1 MSLRRFFARLRSVA
15 KREQLEH
22 ELNDE
27 IRRHI
32 EMEEAEQRAA
42 GVRPE
47 EAHDAARRAFG
58 NATLTKET
66 SREAWIFRGFDELA
80 ADIRFA
86 LRQLRRSPG
95 FTSITIL
102 TLALG
107 IGVNTAIFSLFYT
120 LTLAPLPVKNPSEIA
135 DVYQKSQTDS
145 KYGPLSYPEYV
156 YLRDRN
162 TSFSGL
168 AAFNGA
174 RMILSSIGER
184 RSDSTEGEPLQAMI
198 VSGNYFSVLGITPVQ
213 GRAFLP
219 DEDRTPGSPA
229 VVVLSYYFWQRR
241 LDAAPDMIGKT
252 LTFNLLPYTVIGIAP
267 KGFEGTIP
275 NPVDVWVPMM
285 MDGNANPGSNALHD
299 RNSYFLHSIG
309 RLKNGVQRAS
319 AQSEMTVL
327 AQQFADPT
335 DGDKNKIGISV
346 APGSFVNP
354 QDFKQGLPAGVILM
368 LAVGLVLLIACAN
381 VANLALA
388 RGLSRQKEIGTRLA
402 LGASRLR
409 IVRQL
414 LTESF
419 LVSLVGGAAGMMIAI
434 WSLQGF
440 LPFLHP
446 PGERGLNLNIRLDI
460 PTLGFAVLLSLLT
473 ALAFGLIPALRASR
487 QDPIATLKEEGTA
500 FNRRVSKSRL
510 RSVLVV
516 AQVAMSLVLLVA
528 AGLLL
533 RALAKAERVDPGF
546 NMKNVLVITARVKM
560 QNYDA
565 KRGAEFDRAMKERL
579 TALPGV
585 NAVGLGTVVP
595 LGSTF
600 YSTNLVPDDRPS
612 SPGDTKPSVSFNTVS
627 PGYFEAL
634 TIPLVRGRAF
644 TDDDIAQNRKV
655 AVISEALANHFWRG
669 QNPIGK
675 TFGKGREVIGVAKD
689 VRTVHLWTSGDMCI
703 YFPATPSDSTELMFF
718 VRTAGDPGGLMRILT
733 ESAASLAP
741 GVPIKVIRLDDN
753 LARWIWPSQLGA
765 ALSGALGGLALLL
778 ALIGIYGVTNYSVR
792 QRTHEI
798 GVRVALGAQNS
809 HVLRLVLGH
818 SMFLVG
824 LGVAIGLAISAAAA
838 QLLGEFLYGLSAL
851 DLVTFAGVSMLFIAV
866 SLAAC
871 YFPSRRAMRVDPM
884 VALRY
889 E

>member
-1 MSLRRFFARLRSVA
+1 MSLRRFFTRLRSVP
-15 KREQLEH
+15 KREHVER
-22 ELNDE
+22 ELDDE
-27 IRRHI
+27 IRTHI
-32 EMEEAEQRAA
+32 EIEEEEQHEA
-42 GVRPE
+42 GVSRK
-47 EAHDAARRAFG
+47 EARDAARRAFG
-58 NATLTKET
+58 NATLAKEA
-66 SREAWIFRGFDELA
+66 SREMWIFRWVDELA
-80 ADIRFA
+80 TDACFA

-95 FTSITIL
+95 FTSVTIL

-120 LTLAPLPVKNPSEIA
+120 LTMAPLPVRNPSEIA
-135 DVYQKSQTDS
+135 DVYQKSQVDS

-162 TSFSGL
+162 TAFSGL

-174 RMILSSIGER
+174 RMILSGIGNTR
-184 RSDSTEGEPLQAMI
+184 TESADGEPLQAMI
-198 VSGNYFSVLGITPVQ
+198 VSGNYFSVLGINPAQ
-213 GRAFLP
+213 GRTFLP
-219 DEDRTPGSPA
+219 DEDRTPGSRA

-241 LDAAPDMIGKT
+241 LDGAPDIIGKT
-252 LTFNLLPYTVIGIAP
+252 LTLNLLPYTVIGVAP

-275 NPVDVWVPMM
+275 NPVDLWVPMM
-285 MDGNANPGSNALHD
+285 MDANANPGSTALHD

-309 RLKNGVQRAS
+309 RLKNGIQRTN
-319 AQSEMTVL
+319 AQSELSVL
-327 AQQFADPT
+327 AKQFADPA
-335 DGDKNKIGISV
+335 DGDKDKIGIAV
-346 APGSFVNP
+346 TPGSFVNP

-388 RGLSRQKEIGTRLA
+388 RGLGRQKEIGTRLA

-419 LVSLVGGAAGMMIAI
+419 LVSMAGGAAGMMIAI

-487 QDPIATLKEEGTA
+487 QDPLATLKEEGTA
-500 FNRRVSKSRL
+500 FDRRVSKSRL
-510 RSVLVV
+510 RSMLVV

-533 RALAKAERVDPGF
+533 RALAKAEQVDPGF
-546 NMKNVLVITARVKM
+546 NMKNILVLTARVKM
-560 QNYDA
+560 QNFDA
-565 KRGAEFDRAMKERL
+565 KRAAEFDRAMKERL
-579 TALPGV
+579 TALPSV
-585 NAVGLGTVVP
+585 TEVGLGMVVP
-595 LGSTF
+595 LGSSF
-600 YSTNLVPDDRPS
+600 YSTYVVPDDRQS
-612 SPGDTKPSVSFNTVS
+612 SPDDAKPLVSSNTVS

-634 TIPLVRGRAF
+634 GIPMVRGRAF
-644 TDDDIAQNRKV
+644 TRDDIAQNRKV
-655 AVISEALANHFWRG
+655 AVISEALANHYWRG

-689 VRTVHLWTSGDMCI
+689 ARTVHLWTAGDMCV
-703 YFPATPSDSTELMFF
+703 YFPATLSDSTEMMCF
-718 VRTAGDPGGLMRILT
+718 VRTAGEPGALMREVAEIAT
-733 ESAASLAP
+733 SLAP
-741 GVPIKVIRLDDN
+741 GVPVKVIRLEDN
-753 LARWIWPSQLGA
+753 LAMWIWPSQLGA
-765 ALSGALGGLALLL
+765 ALAGALGGLALLL
-778 ALIGIYGVTNYSVR
+778 ALIGIYGVTSYAVR

-809 HVLRLVLGH
+809 DVLRLVLGH

-824 LGVAIGLAISAAAA
+824 IGVAIGLAISAAAA
-838 QLLGEFLYGLSAL
+838 RLLGEFLYGLSAV
-851 DLVTFAGVSMLFIAV
+851 DLVTFVGLATLFIAV
-866 SLAAC
+866 SLLAC
-871 YFPSRRAMRVDPM
+871 YFPARRAMRVDPIT
-884 VALRY
+884 ALRY

>member
-1 MSLRRFFARLRSVA
+1 MSLRRFVARLRSWR
-15 KREQLEH
+15 KRDDAES
-22 ELNDE
+22 ELADE
-27 IRRHI
+27 IRAHLEI
-32 EMEEAEQRAA
+32 EEDEQRATGISA
-42 GVRPE
+42 D
-47 EAHDAARRAFG
+47 EARDAARRAFG
-58 NATLTKET
+58 NVTLAKEV
-66 SREAWIFRGFDELA
+66 SREAWIFRRFDEFTG
-80 ADIRFA
+80 DIRFA
-86 LRQLRRSPG
+86 LRQLRRGPG
-95 FTSITIL
+95 FTSVTIL

-120 LTLAPLPVKNPSEIA
+120 LTLAPLPVKSPSEIA
-135 DVYQKSQTDS
+135 DVYQMSQTDS

-162 TSFSGL
+162 TTFSGL

-174 RMILSSIGER
+174 TMTLSSIGKTR
-184 RSDSTEGEPLQAMI
+184 IDSTEGEPLQTML
-198 VSGNYFSVLGITPVQ
+198 VSGNYFSVLGITPTH

-219 DEDRTPGSPA
+219 DEDRTPGSAA

-241 LDAAPDMIGKT
+241 LDAAPDIVGKT
-252 LTFNLLPYTVIGIAP
+252 LTLNLLPYTVVGIAP

-275 NPVDVWVPMM
+275 NPVDIWVPMM

-309 RLKNGVQRAS
+309 RLKNGIQRS
-319 AQSEMTVL
+319 NAQSELTVL

-335 DGDKNKIGISV
+335 TGDKNKIGIAV
-346 APGSFVNP
+346 APGSFVSP

-368 LAVGLVLLIACAN
+368 LAVALVLLIACAN

-402 LGASRLR
+402 LGASRFR

-419 LVSLVGGAAGMMIAI
+419 LVSLAGGAAGTMIAI

-446 PGERGLNLNIRLDI
+446 PGERGLNLNVRLDV
-460 PTLGFAVLLSLLT
+460 PTLGFAILLSLLT
-473 ALAFGLIPALRASR
+473 AIAFGLIPALRSSR
-487 QDPIATLKEEGTA
+487 HDPIATLKEEGTA
-500 FNRRVSKSRL
+500 FRHRTSKSRL
-510 RSVLVV
+510 RSMLVV

-533 RALAKAERVDPGF
+533 RALTKAQRVNPGF
-546 NMKNVLVITARVKM
+546 DMKNVLVITARVKM

-565 KRGAEFDRAMKERL
+565 KRGAEFDRALKERL
-579 TALPGV
+579 TTLPGV
-585 NAVGLGTVVP
+585 NAVGLGAVVP
-595 LGSTF
+595 LGSSF
-600 YSTNLVPDDRPS
+600 YTTNFVPDDRPS
-612 SPGDTKPSVSFNTVS
+612 SPDDAKASVNFNTVS

-634 TIPLVRGRAF
+634 SIPVVSGRGF
-644 TDDDIAQNRKV
+644 TEDDVAQNRKV
-655 AVISEALANHFWRG
+655 AVVSEALANHFWRG

-675 TFGKGREVIGVAKD
+675 TFGKGREVIGVSKD
-689 VRTVHLWTSGDMCI
+689 VRSIHLWTAGDMCV
-703 YFPATPSDSTELMFF
+703 YFPATLNDSTAMIFF
-718 VRTAGDPGGLMRILT
+718 VRTSGDPGGLVRTVT
-733 ESAASLAP
+733 ESATLLAP
-741 GVPIKVIRLDDN
+741 GVPIKVIRLEDN

-778 ALIGIYGVTNYSVR
+778 ALIGIYGVTSYAVR

-798 GVRVALGAQNS
+798 GVRMALGAQNF

-824 LGVAIGLAISAAAA
+824 VGVVIGLAISAAAA

-871 YFPSRRAMRVDPM
+871 YIPARRAMRVEPIT
-884 VALRY
+884 ALRY